1 MNNEFI
7 DFKNDVIKEMREL
20 YRLSP
25 DAVQPHIR
33 RTIKGINNNMYNDT
47 IEESINQGASSSDC
61 VDLLLAI
68 AGY

>member
-7 DFKNDVIKEMREL
+7 DFKKDVIKEMREL

-25 DAVQPHIR
+25 NAVQPHIR

-47 IEESINQGASSSDC
+47 IEEAINQGGSSSDC

-68 AGY
+68 AGN

>member
-7 DFKNDVIKEMREL
+7 DFKKDVIKEMREL

-25 DAVQPHIR
+25 NAVQPHIR

-47 IEESINQGASSSDC
+47 IEESINQGGSSSDC

-68 AGY
+68 AGN

>member
-1 MNNEFI
+1 MSNEFI

-47 IEESINQGASSSDC
+47 IEESINQGGSSSDC

-68 AGY
+68 TNH

>member
-7 DFKNDVIKEMREL
+7 DFKKDVIKEMREL

-33 RTIKGINNNMYNDT
+33 RTLKGINNNMYNDT
-47 IEESINQGASSSDC
+47 IEESINQGSSSSDC

-68 AGY
+68 AGN

>member
-1 MNNEFI
+1 MNNELI

-47 IEESINQGASSSDC
+47 IEESINQGGSSSDC

-68 AGY
+68 AGN

>member
-7 DFKNDVIKEMREL
+7 DFKTNVVKEMREL
-20 YRLSP
+20 YKLSP
-25 DAVQPHIR
+25 DSAQPHIK
-33 RTIKGINNNMYNDT
+33 RTILGVNNNRYNDT
-47 IEESINQGASSSDC
+47 IEESINQGASYSDC

>member
-7 DFKNDVIKEMREL
+7 EFKNDVIKEMREL

-47 IEESINQGASSSDC
+47 IEESINQGGSSSDC

-68 AGY
+68 AGN

>member
-1 MNNEFI
+1 MQNEFI
-7 DFKNDVIKEMREL
+7 DFKNDVVKEMREL
-20 YRLSP
+20 YKLSP
-25 DAVQPHIR
+25 DSAQPHIKKA
-33 RTIKGINNNMYNDT
+33 IIGVNNNRYTDT

>member
-1 MNNEFI
+1 MQNEFI
-7 DFKNDVIKEMREL
+7 DFKNDVVKEMREL

-25 DAVQPHIR
+25 DSAQPHIKR
-33 RTIKGINNNMYNDT
+33 AIIGVNNNSYNDT

-68 AGY
+68 SGY

>member
-1 MNNEFI
+1 MNNEFM
-7 DFKNDVIKEMREL
+7 DFKTNVVKEMREL

-25 DAVQPHIR
+25 DSAQPHIKR
-33 RTIKGINNNMYNDT
+33 AIVGVNNNRYNDT

-68 AGY
+68 TNH

>member
-1 MNNEFI
+1 MQNEFI
-7 DFKNDVIKEMREL
+7 DFKNDVVKEMREL
-20 YRLSP
+20 YKLSP
-25 DAVQPHIR
+25 DSAQPHIKKD
-33 RTIKGINNNMYNDT
+33 IIGVNNNRYNDT